1 MIQTRVD
8 NCDGVALGG
17 VDEFTFF
24 ASNVSPSVLLAGTNV
39 IAVEIHQSSAGSSDI
54 SFDCELLGHIGANFP
69 RVFIERSG
77 TNRIVR
83 WSSAANYFS
92 LYAAPSLT
100 PPVSWIKVIA
110 IVTDDGTWRST
121 TRPDTGASEFYKL
134 ATE

>member
-1 MIQTRVD
+1 
-8 NCDGVALGG
+8 
-17 VDEFTFF
+17 
-24 ASNVSPSVLLAGTNV
+24 V
-39 IAVEIHQSSAGSSDI
+39 IAAEIHQSSSGSSDI
-54 SFDCELLGHIGANFP
+54 SFDCELLGHISANFP
-69 RVFIERSG
+69 RIFIDRSG
-77 TNRIVR
+77 SSRMIR

-110 IVTDDGTWRST
+110 VVTDDGIVTDDGTWRST